1 MGECM
6 TNPTH
11 MLMYCCESC
20 QLERLGTL
28 NTELHGKVVRAYS
41 PPAAHMRR
49 LAYARLAVAR
59 VVVAMTSSCRRV
71 LRRLRPPPLFKVPF
85 QTCAPFPVAAHARAR
100 THGGGGVGAPKPPT
114 NGLRRQSVLRAKSAH
129 PAGSTGPH
137 SADLGLL
144 LRDGY
149 LPTAQHGS
157 TAEYH
162 SVRCCMRS
170 AGPRWRL
177 LCSSR

>member
-1 MGECM
+1 M

-11 MLMYCCESC
+11 MLVYCCESC

-28 NTELHGKVVRAYS
+28 NTEVHGKVVRAYS

-49 LAYARLAVAR
+49 LAYARLAVVRA
-59 VVVAMTSSCRRV
+59 VVAMTSSCRRV

-85 QTCAPFPVAAHARAR
+85 QTCAPFPVTAHARAR
-100 THGGGGVGAPKPPT
+100 THGGGGVDAHHQRTVCGDSLSYVRTPRILQVLQVHTAQT
-114 NGLRRQSVLRAKSAH
+114 SVCFCAI
-129 PAGSTGPH
+129 
-137 SADLGLL
+137 
-144 LRDGY
+144 GY